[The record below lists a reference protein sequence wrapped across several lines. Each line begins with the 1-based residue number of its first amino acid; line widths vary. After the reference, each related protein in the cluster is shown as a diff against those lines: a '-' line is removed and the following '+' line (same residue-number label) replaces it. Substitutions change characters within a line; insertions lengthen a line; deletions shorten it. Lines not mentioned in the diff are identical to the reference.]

1 MHRLALLGKGKY
13 GMLVMYLYSKGER
26 PMPHAKLSPAPKRP
40 RGRPVT
46 RPMAERIPDTP
57 ENIAR
62 AIFATPPKKALEWD
76 YMKRS
81 ASK

>member
-1 MHRLALLGKGKY
+1 M
-13 GMLVMYLYSKGER
+13 ST
-26 PMPHAKLSPAPKRP
+26 PAPNTSPQRP

-62 AIFATPPKKALEWD
+62 AIFSTPPKKALEWD
-76 YMKRS
+76 YMRKVRTGS
-81 ASK
+81 